1 MSSVSS
7 EPLHVLHRTALGAV
21 LAIPAVPVEKNEVM
35 NSGVVECLFHSIK
48 LRY

>member
-7 EPLHVLHRTALGAV
+7 ELLHVLHRTALGAV

-35 NSGVVECLFHSIK
+35 NSGVIEGLLDSK
-48 LRY
+48 

>member
-1 MSSVSS
+1 MFSVSS

-35 NSGVVECLFHSIK
+35 NSGVVESLFDSE
-48 LRY
+48 